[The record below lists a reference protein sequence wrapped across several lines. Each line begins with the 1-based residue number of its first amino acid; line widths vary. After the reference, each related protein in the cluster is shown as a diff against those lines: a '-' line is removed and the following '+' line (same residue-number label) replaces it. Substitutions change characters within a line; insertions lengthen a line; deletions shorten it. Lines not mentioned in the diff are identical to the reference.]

1 MGFLLW
7 LLSSDPWKG
16 KDDPYFFPTSTSW
29 WSVPL
34 SFCSLADALCKMAFH
49 KLMTFADFQEE
60 IRYSWRRGKRIGG
73 RGSSQHRALMHIG
86 CWCGCQRNQHTHRA
100 RTHNHEDDEGGSAI
114 IIYLLI
120 SSLREILC
128 AVINCKPIKK
138 EFNRRHPHSER
149 HDRKFLADFPQDK
162 LAVRVF
168 IDNSNIFLQLKSP
181 TKV

>member
-1 MGFLLW
+1 MGFLFL
-7 LLSSDPWKG
+7 LLSFDYPWKG

-128 AVINCKPIKK
+128 AVINCKPIKRNLTAATHTPRDMTGNSLQTFRK
-138 EFNRRHPHSER
+138 INWRFGYLLIIRIYSFN
-149 HDRKFLADFPQDK
+149 
-162 LAVRVF
+162 
-168 IDNSNIFLQLKSP
+168 
-181 TKV
+181 